1 MGGIAEDA
9 LLAGR
14 FTRMHGDVD
23 LLVERSHLE
32 AVLRQL
38 RPLGYAAWA
47 TKGETADG
55 EPFYLASRD
64 APVPIEI
71 GVLDR
76 DELGDLFLEIARV
89 DFKLETG
96 EAPVGYRVYLPLDT
110 YAHPPIA
117 LEGVPVRCISP
128 LANYHLRAAI
138 GSRGTFG
145 PLREATGLRVSASA
159 RSSFARRTTGRC
171 GRGSSRFT
179 LRHEALRG
187 QTVTASTGSN
197 GDGGEASVPRR
208 PASPLSARSLAP

>member
-1 MGGIAEDA
+1 LLEQFQSFRPPLFLMGGIAEDA

-145 PLREATGLRVSASA
+145 PLRESDRAASKRLRAK
-159 RSSFARRTTGRC
+159 FFRTTDDR
-171 GRGSSRFT
+171 
-179 LRHEALRG
+179 ALR
-187 QTVTASTGSN
+187 
-197 GDGGEASVPRR
+197 PRVE
-208 PASPLSARSLAP
+208 SLHTPS